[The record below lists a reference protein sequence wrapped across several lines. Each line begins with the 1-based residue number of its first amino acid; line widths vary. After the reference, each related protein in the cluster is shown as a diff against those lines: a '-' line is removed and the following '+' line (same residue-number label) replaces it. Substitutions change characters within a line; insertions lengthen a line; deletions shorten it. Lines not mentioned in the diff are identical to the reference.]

1 MIAIKRF
8 LFVLFVICSQYTL
21 AQDTIAKKL
30 DEVIVATKHLP
41 MYLSQKTKKLTD
53 TIIRKNEP
61 VLGETLKNNSL
72 IYFKEYG
79 RGMLSTVSFR
89 GTTASQTAVLWN
101 GININSPLN
110 GSVDFNTIST
120 VGLQSIEVKP
130 GGGSVLSGSGAI
142 GGSVQ
147 LNNSV
152 VFNGKN
158 NHQLTFG
165 VGDFDT
171 YQANYS
177 GIISTQK
184 TSLSVGISHFQ
195 SKNDYRYKGLFTWKG
210 IQRKNENGQF
220 QLSDMNIG
228 FGYKILAKSMLKLFS
243 QTSFNDRNISLVTE
257 SDPKTKYKINYYRN
271 LLDYSYD
278 SNKFIFNPSV
288 AYLTE
293 QYQYFPDNEV
303 LEQFTSG
310 QSNTF
315 IGKINAKVQLFTK
328 TTVSSVSEYNST
340 RGFGQS
346 FGDNARNIFST
357 AFLVNQKV
365 FPNWIL
371 EAGIR
376 KELTNVYES
385 PLLFSVGSVSVF
397 GLYTLKVNA
406 SKNFR
411 IPTFNDLYWNELGNP
426 NLEPEISLQEEV
438 TNQLHIKK
446 LTLTATAY
454 YNQIQKMIRWLP
466 TNGDIWKP
474 INIDNVNVLGFE
486 GGLSYE
492 QKLLKNHIFKIG
504 GEYAYT
510 LSENQQTKRQLTY
523 TPFHRLIGNLDYN
536 YKFFTLFLQNSFTG
550 KVYTTSDNSNEYIL
564 KEYNLINIGF
574 KIALFKTRIT
584 INAII
589 NNLLDVKY
597 SGIDKPMPGRNFNTQ
612 ITFKI

>member
-1 MIAIKRF
+1 MIGIKRF
-8 LFVLFVICSQYTL
+8 LFILVVICGQYTL
-21 AQDTIAKKL
+21 AQETIAKKL
-30 DEVIVATKHLP
+30 DEVIVASKYLP
-41 MYLSQKTKKLTD
+41 TYLSQKTKKLND
-53 TIIRKNEP
+53 TVIHKNEP
-61 VLGETLKNNSL
+61 ILGETLKNNSL
-72 IYFKEYG
+72 LYFKEYG

-152 VFNGKN
+152 IFNGKDK
-158 NHQLTFG
+158 HQLTFG
-165 VGDFDT
+165 LGSFDT
-171 YQANYS
+171 YQANFS
-177 GIISTQK
+177 GIISTHK
-184 TSLSVGISHFQ
+184 TSLSIGVSHFQ
-195 SKNDYRYKGLFTWKG
+195 SKNDYKFKDLFTWRG
-210 IQRKNENGQF
+210 VQRKNENGEF
-220 QLSDMNIG
+220 QMSDMNIG
-228 FGYKILAKSMLKLFS
+228 FGYKLSSKSMFKLFS

-278 SNKFIFNPSV
+278 NNKFVFNPSI

-293 QYQYFPDNEV
+293 QYQYFPDNDI
-303 LEQFTSG
+303 LEQYSSG

-315 IGKINAKVQLFTK
+315 IGKLNAKIQLFDK
-328 TTVSSVSEYNST
+328 TSISSVSEYNVT

-346 FGDNARNIFST
+346 FGDNTRNILAT

-365 FPNWIL
+365 FSNWIL
-371 EAGIR
+371 EAGVR

-385 PLLFSVGSVSVF
+385 PLLFSLGSVSVF
-397 GLYTLKVNA
+397 GWYTLKINA

-426 NLEPEISLQEEV
+426 NLQPEISLQEEL
-438 TNQLHIKK
+438 TNQIKIKK
-446 LTLTATAY
+446 LTLTITAY
-454 YNQIQKMIRWLP
+454 YNQIEKMIRWLP
-466 TNGDIWKP
+466 TEGGIWKP
-474 INIDNVNVLGFE
+474 INIDSVNVLGFE

-492 QKLLKNHIFKIG
+492 QKLLNNHIFKIG

-510 LSENQQTKRQLTY
+510 LSENQETKRQLTY

-536 YKFFTLFLQNSFTG
+536 YKFFTFFLQNSFTG

-564 KEYNLINIGF
+564 KAYDLINAGF
-574 KIALFKTRIT
+574 KITFFQNRIT
-584 INAII
+584 INTVI
-589 NNLLDVKY
+589 NNLLDEKY
-597 SGIDKPMPGRNFNTQ
+597 SGIDKPMPGRYYNTQ

>member
-1 MIAIKRF
+1 MRAIKRF
-8 LFVLFVICSQYTL
+8 LFVLFVIYGQYTL
-21 AQDTIAKKL
+21 AQETIAKKL
-30 DEVIVATKHLP
+30 DEVIVVTKYLP
-41 MYLSQKTKKLTD
+41 TYLSQKTKKLTD
-53 TIIRKNEP
+53 TVIRKNEP
-61 VLGETLKNNSL
+61 ILGEVLKNNSL

-110 GSVDFNTIST
+110 GSVDFNTISA
-120 VGLQSIEVKP
+120 VGLQSIEIKP
-130 GGGSVLSGSGAI
+130 GGGSVLYGSGAI

-147 LNNSV
+147 LNNSLV
-152 VFNGKN
+152 YNGRDD
-158 NHQLTFG
+158 HQFALG
-165 VGDFDT
+165 VGSFDT

-177 GIISTQK
+177 GLISTNK
-184 TSLSVGISHFQ
+184 LSLSIGISHFQ

-210 IQRKNENGQF
+210 IQRRNENGQF
-220 QLSDMNIG
+220 QISDMNIG
-228 FGYKILAKSMLKLFS
+228 FGYKFSTKSMLKLFS
-243 QTSFNDRNISLVTE
+243 QTSLNDRNISLVTE
-257 SDPKTKYKINYYRN
+257 SDPRTKYKINYYRN

-278 SNKFIFNPSV
+278 NKKFTFNPSL

-315 IGKINAKVQLFTK
+315 IGKINTKVQLFTK
-328 TTVSSVSEYNST
+328 TTISFVSEYNST
-340 RGFGQS
+340 RGFGKS
-346 FGDNARNIFST
+346 FGDNTRNIFST
-357 AFLVNQKV
+357 AFLLSQKV
-365 FPNWIL
+365 LSNWIL
-371 EAGIR
+371 EAGVR

-411 IPTFNDLYWNELGNP
+411 IPTFNDLYWNELGNL
-426 NLEPEISLQEEV
+426 NLQPEISFQEEI
-438 TNQLHIKK
+438 TNQFKVKK
-446 LTLTATAY
+446 LTLTITAY

-466 TNGDIWKP
+466 TEGGIWKP

-486 GGLSYE
+486 GGFSFE
-492 QKLLKNHIFKIG
+492 QKLMKHHIFKIG

-523 TPFHRLIGNLDYN
+523 TPFQRLIGNLDYN
-536 YKFFTLFLQNSFTG
+536 YKFFTFYLQNSFTG
-550 KVYTTSDNSNEYIL
+550 KVYTTSDNSDDYIL
-564 KEYNLINIGF
+564 KAYNLINTGF
-574 KIALFKTRIT
+574 KIALFKNRIT
-584 INAII
+584 INTII

-597 SGIDKPMPGRNFNTQ
+597 SGIDKRMPGRNYNAQ